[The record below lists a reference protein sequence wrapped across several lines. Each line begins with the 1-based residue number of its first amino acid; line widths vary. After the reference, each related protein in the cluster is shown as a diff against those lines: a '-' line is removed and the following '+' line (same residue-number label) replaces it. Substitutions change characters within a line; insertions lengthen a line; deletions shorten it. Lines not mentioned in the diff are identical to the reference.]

1 MENLTKYIN
10 DAYFIA
16 RSKGFYTEDRDDIEY
31 LAAIHEE
38 LSEAFQCWNKHKGW
52 LVSSPK
58 PDGIYFELTDAVIR
72 MLSFCG
78 YKGIDLVPYSIETD
92 RPYTQDDLCDVIV
105 KSHAELSQ
113 YYDAIMK
120 DIPIDSYEEILVQR
134 CASRVL
140 SRFIARIELFIE
152 ESSNESLS
160 LEDLI
165 TEKLAYNMTRE
176 AKHGGNNV

>member
-1 MENLTKYIN
+1 MENLVKFTN

-31 LAAIHEE
+31 IAAIHEE

-52 LVSSPK
+52 LIETPK
-58 PDGIYFELTDAVIR
+58 PDGIYYELTDAVIR
-72 MLSFCG
+72 TLSFCA
-78 YKGIDLVPYSIETD
+78 YKGIELSAYEIETD
-92 RPYTQDDLCDVIV
+92 RPYTQSDLCDIII

-113 YYDAIMK
+113 YYDVIMK
-120 DIPIDSYEEILVQR
+120 DIPIDSYEEVLVQR

-152 ESSNESLS
+152 ESSNDELL
-160 LEDLI
+160 LENLI
-165 TEKLAYNMTRE
+165 STKLAFNMTRE
-176 AKHGGNNV
+176 VKHGGHQV